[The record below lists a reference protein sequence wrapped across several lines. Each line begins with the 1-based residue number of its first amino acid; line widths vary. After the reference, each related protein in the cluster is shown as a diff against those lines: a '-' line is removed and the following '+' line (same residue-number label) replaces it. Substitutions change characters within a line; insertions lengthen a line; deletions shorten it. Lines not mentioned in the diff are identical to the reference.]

1 MVLQRF
7 DLFLDDP
14 HYTLQIQQA
23 LTIKPR
29 NFSIR
34 AEIRPGYAASRPSL
48 SSVVPK
54 ELVSDK
60 SNIGPIAPEG
70 GDSGKGVLV
79 LYGSNAG
86 SSESFAHT
94 LGEDAGKMGFGPII
108 VAPLDDYAG
117 RLPKEFMATI
127 IVTCSYEGKPADN
140 AQDFVNWV
148 TGLKEGRRELEGVNY
163 LVFGCGH
170 TDWVDTYQ
178 RIPRLLDEK
187 LEKAG
192 ATRIFERGEANAA
205 GDFVGDFDSWRE
217 RVWKKFASPNKV
229 AESKSTGVFDVQ
241 VVGGK
246 RSDILKLSELQFA
259 RVLKNESLVEMDG
272 EKYSMKRHIEIQLPE
287 GMSYVPGGY
296 LQVLPANGDET
307 VDRALNYFGLDKD
320 DSIVIKKTAGHV
332 RAQFPTDTPVNAHQ
346 VFQCYIELNATAS
359 RNQIKKL
366 AQHTSNANDKSQLE
380 ELAGAKYESEI
391 MQNRVSM
398 LDLLREYPNIKL
410 PLGTFFEISTPMR
423 VRQYS
428 ISSSEAHLGEGK
440 CSLTVAV
447 LISPAKSGKGIYKGR
462 YLSLTELT
470 Y

>member
-1 MVLQRF
+1 MLGIAMILQRF
-7 DLFLDDP
+7 DLSLEDP
-14 HYTLQIQQA
+14 HYTLQIQQS

-34 AEIRPGYAASRPSL
+34 AKIRPGYAASRPSL

-54 ELVSDK
+54 EFVSDE
-60 SNIGPIAPEG
+60 SHTGPISPEN
-70 GDSGKGVLV
+70 GDSGKGVLI

-94 LGEDAGKMGFGPII
+94 LGEDAGKMGFEPII
-108 VAPLDDYAG
+108 VAPLDDYTG
-117 RLPKEFMATI
+117 RLSKNFMATV

-148 TGLKEGRRELEGVNY
+148 SSLKEGCRELEGVNY

-178 RIPRLLDEK
+178 RIPRLLDER
-187 LEKAG
+187 LEKFG

-205 GDFVGDFDSWRE
+205 GDFVGDFDIWRE
-217 RVWKKFASPNKV
+217 RVWKKFASPHKV
-229 AESKSTGVFDVQ
+229 AESKSAGVFDVE
-241 VVGGK
+241 VVCGK
-246 RSDILKLSELQFA
+246 RSDILKLSDVQFA

-272 EKYSMKRHIEIQLPE
+272 DKYSMKRHIEIQLPE
-287 GMSYVPGGY
+287 GMSYVPGSY
-296 LQVLPANGDET
+296 LQVLPTNGDET

-346 VFQCYIELNATAS
+346 VFQCYIELNSTAS
-359 RNQIKKL
+359 RNQIRTL
-366 AQHTSNANDKSQLE
+366 AQHSNDSNDKSQLE
-380 ELAGAKYESEI
+380 ELAAAKFESEI
-391 MQNRVSM
+391 MQKRISM
-398 LDLLREYPNIKL
+398 LDLLREYSSIKL

-428 ISSSEAHLGEGK
+428 ISSSEAYIGEGK

-447 LISPAKSGKGIYKGR
+447 LISPAKSGKGIYKGQF
-462 YLSLTELT
+462 L
-470 Y
+470 